1 MMARV
6 NQGDVIIE
14 EFPAARRSLR
24 IAIVTET
31 YPPEVNGV
39 AMTIGRM
46 IRGLLERGHHIQL
59 VRLRQG
65 TQDQPANGQYLEEV
79 LHRGIPIPRYDSLRV
94 GLPAKQALVRLW
106 SRKRPDIVHI
116 VTEGPLGWSALAA
129 ATKLRIPC
137 SSDFH
142 TNFHAYTT
150 HYGLG
155 WLRRPVTAYLQ
166 KFHNRTQTTFV
177 PTHSLLEE
185 LEALNFRNLQVVSR
199 GVDTTL
205 FDPRRRS
212 AALRQHWGARDD
224 ALVVLYVGRLAPEKN
239 LPLIMEAYAG
249 IKKVRADAWMVFV
262 GEGPERPTLEA
273 THPDVVF
280 AGMRFGEDLASHYA
294 SGDVFLFPSLTETFG
309 NVTLEAMAS
318 GLAVIAYDCAAA
330 AEHIE
335 HGKNGVLVPVDQRD
349 EYVRMAQSLALDPER
364 IVRLSRAARATTE
377 RVDWDCVN
385 QAFETALT
393 HVAASIP
400 GEPALAEH
408 GFGLR

>member
-1 MMARV
+1 MACV
-6 NQGDVIIE
+6 NRSDVIIE
-14 EFPAARRSLR
+14 EFPASRRSLR
-24 IAIVTET
+24 VAIVTET

-65 TQDQPANGQYLEEV
+65 AQDQPAKGRYLEEV
-79 LHRGIPIPRYDSLRV
+79 LRRGISIPRYDSLRV

-129 ATKLRIPC
+129 STKLKIPC

-177 PTHSLLEE
+177 PTHALLEQ
-185 LEALNFRNLQVVSR
+185 LEALKFRNLQVVSR
-199 GVDTTL
+199 GIDTTL
-205 FDPRRRS
+205 FNPGRKS
-212 AALRQHWGARDD
+212 GALRHQWGTRDD
-224 ALVVLYVGRLAPEKN
+224 ALVVLNVGRLAPEKN

-249 IKKVRADAWMVFV
+249 IKKARADARMVFV
-262 GEGPERPTLEA
+262 GDGPERPALQA
-273 THPDVVF
+273 AYRDVVF
-280 AGMRFGEDLASHYA
+280 AGMRYGEDLASHYA

-318 GLAVIAYDCAAA
+318 GLAVVAYDCAAA
-330 AEHIE
+330 AEYIE
-335 HGKNGVLVPVDQRD
+335 HGKNGVLVPVDQPE
-349 EYVRMAQSLALDPER
+349 EYVRMAQALALDPER
-364 IVRLSRAARATTE
+364 IVRLGRAARTTTE

-385 QAFETALT
+385 QAFETALI
-393 HVAASIP
+393 HVAARIP
-400 GEPALAEH
+400 GEPTLAEH
-408 GFGLR
+408 GFGLP